1 MDGILKSSNGGKKMN
16 LEKMLMN
23 CVVRHLT
30 TRGGNKAVDQLVT
43 SFKNEEGTRTELVKF
58 QSYKSMIL
66 MINYK
71 THTMTFGDDWDYS
84 RTTSKYLHQFLLEEL
99 RLNLT
104 TQEIRKALETGKL
117 ETPHQIWTVKGE

>member
-1 MDGILKSSNGGKKMN
+1 MN